1 MYQGNGVVNQNYEAA
16 LFQDLGRSP
25 ATLEASR
32 ACDAY
37 GCGPG
42 MHTEVADAEQ
52 AYVQAT
58 LKRIPSWISLPKEA
72 QTEEMKA

>member
-1 MYQGNGVVNQNYEAA
+1 MNQNYEAA
-16 LFQDLGRSP
+16 LFQDLGSSP
-25 ATLEASR
+25 ATPEASR

-37 GCGPG
+37 GREPG

-58 LKRIPSWISLPKEA
+58 LKGVPSWVSLPEES
-72 QTEEMKA
+72 QT